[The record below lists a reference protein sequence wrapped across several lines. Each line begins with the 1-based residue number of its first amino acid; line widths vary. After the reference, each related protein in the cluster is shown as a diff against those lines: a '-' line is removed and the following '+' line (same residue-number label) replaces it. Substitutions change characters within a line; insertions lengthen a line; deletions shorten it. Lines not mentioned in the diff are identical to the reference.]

1 MKCLRNVV
9 LLSTLALSPMAT
21 AADTYLTLGY
31 GMAQWSDIKDDDMG
45 LSTQVG
51 LDFGIN
57 DWLSVEAAYYYFGET
72 KQLEIRPV
80 KNVYPNPQP
89 NFNDPANTK
98 PEFTNRQFRTVSRG
112 NSMAI
117 SAIGRLG
124 LSDSFNLM
132 AKLGIEKWEISGTE
146 QSVLGILPGPEEDG
160 FAPLL
165 GFGISYALSGQV
177 HLALWSD
184 IHSFK
189 GDFIE
194 HTIVS
199 SNLRLYFR
207 F

>member
-9 LLSTLALSPMAT
+9 LLSTLALSPMAI

-31 GMAQWSDIKDDDMG
+31 GMAQWSDIKDDDIG

-57 DWLSVEAAYYYFGET
+57 DWLSLEAAYYYFGET
-72 KQLEIRPV
+72 KQLEMRPV
-80 KNVYPNPQP
+80 RIAQPINVT
-89 NFNDPANTK
+89 PAE
-98 PEFTNRQFRTVSRG
+98 PTNRQFRTVSRG

-132 AKLGIEKWEISGTE
+132 AKLGVEKWEISGTE